1 MATEMP
7 TMLPATP
14 SLAVGSA
21 ASVGAE
27 GRLNAQAS
35 YGAVDAQSA
44 GGGKVVALPRGVQG
58 TSDQQQASNQQDKDG
73 KDGKD
78 DLTKAVSQMN
88 DSTEL
93 LRSNLKFSIDK
104 ESGRTVIKVVDSKT
118 DEVIRQIPR
127 EEVLAIARSLEKA
140 EGLLFRAKA

>member
-7 TMLPATP
+7 TMLPAAP
-14 SLAVGSA
+14 SLVVGSA
-21 ASVGAE
+21 GAE
-27 GRLNAQAS
+27 GRLNALAS
-35 YGAVDAQSA
+35 QSAVDAQSM
-44 GGGKVVALPRGVQG
+44 GSGKVVALPRGVQG
-58 TSDQQQASNQQDKDG
+58 TSDQQQASNQQDKN
-73 KDGKD
+73 GKD
-78 DLTKAVSQMN
+78 DLTKAVNQMN

-93 LRSNLKFSIDK
+93 LRSNLKFSID
-104 ESGRTVIKVVDSKT
+104 EDSGQTVIKVVDSKT

>member
-1 MATEMP
+1 
-7 TMLPATP
+7 MLPATP

-35 YGAVDAQSA
+35 YGAVDAQST

-78 DLTKAVSQMN
+78 GKDDLTKAVNQMN